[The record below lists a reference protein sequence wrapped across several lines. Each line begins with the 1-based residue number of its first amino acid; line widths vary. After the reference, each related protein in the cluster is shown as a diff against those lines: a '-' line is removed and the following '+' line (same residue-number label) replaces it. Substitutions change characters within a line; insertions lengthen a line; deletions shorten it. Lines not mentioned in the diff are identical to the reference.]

1 MNDETLE
8 QQLRDLP
15 APGLPAAWR
24 AEILSAARR
33 EARPRQRPVW
43 PPLLAYLRQLYLR
56 HPLTAGA
63 LTALWLLIVFFKT
76 STPID
81 PMEKTLMAHYDP
93 SRPVY
98 LVSLQDEIRLAQLL
112 QDQPGNPRQA
122 PLIP

>member
-1 MNDETLE
+1 M
-8 QQLRDLP
+8 
-15 APGLPAAWR
+15 
-24 AEILSAARR
+24 
-33 EARPRQRPVW
+33 
-43 PPLLAYLRQLYLR
+43 R